1 MSQTP
6 PSRDEFNA
14 QATELINELGT
25 TAFCAPP
32 GKMPDYTLFV
42 DDNRV
47 IAEPRGEP
55 RHPYGIHCEVPEGMT
70 QPQMDEAL
78 QKWLESGEAYEAFI
92 STNVCRFNC

>member
-1 MSQTP
+1 MSQP
-6 PSRDEFNA
+6 PSRNEFDA
-14 QATELINELGT
+14 QAAELINELGA

-47 IAEPRGEP
+47 IAEPRSGP
-55 RHPYGIHCEVPEGMT
+55 RHPYGIHCEVREGVT
-70 QPQMDEAL
+70 QSQMGEAL
-78 QKWLESGEAYEAFI
+78 HTWLESGEAYEAFI